1 MTDRSTATTD
11 QHLVIRRLRVAPLG
25 HPDQEI
31 LQDREAGNGLAD
43 AAVLVGA
50 RPGPDQEG
58 HAEEDPEAS
67 VPPHS
72 IILPT
77 HPIDTPRIGRAGS
90 VPVN

>member
-1 MTDRSTATTD
+1 M
-11 QHLVIRRLRVAPLG
+11 VAAVAAEVEGPEPPSLQAA

-31 LQDREAGNGLAD
+31 LQDREAGNRLAD

-77 HPIDTPRIGRAGS
+77 HPVDTPRIGPR
-90 VPVN
+90 